1 MSSDYLIAGTGC
13 LSWPDFNLR
22 ALNVLIFKSEK
33 ELTML
38 LSSLYSEAHSNMIA
52 LMHTCS
58 CIPVQ
63 ASGRSRRTN
72 DKVKKSGPRFE
83 TTPGGLIKHI

>member
-13 LSWPDFNLR
+13 LSGPDFKLR

-38 LSSLYSEAHSNMIA
+38 LSSLYSEAHSSMIA
-52 LMHTCS
+52 LMHICS
-58 CIPVQ
+58 CFVIPVQ
-63 ASGRSRRTN
+63 ASGGSRN
-72 DKVKKSGPRFE
+72 FQSGFQVQE
-83 TTPGGLIKHI
+83 VQFQ